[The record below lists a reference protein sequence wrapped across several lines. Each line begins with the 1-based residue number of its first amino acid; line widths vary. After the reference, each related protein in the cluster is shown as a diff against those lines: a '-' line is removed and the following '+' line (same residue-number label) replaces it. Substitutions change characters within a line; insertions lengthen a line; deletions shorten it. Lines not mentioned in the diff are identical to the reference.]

1 MAEEL
6 HSESRAGDEA
16 GRQYEREEKLRMF
29 RELVDNI
36 TEYMHSRPPIKT
48 VETSYREF
56 LINLSQEVAD
66 PVVMLRQRGTQAP
79 LFTEGNLSLVVGAA
93 KSRKTTLMVALC
105 ATLLGGPQLGME
117 AVRQDYKVVYMD
129 TEQGRNYAH
138 MTARKIHRLMGWPLT
153 ENNPRLLYFDLRE
166 ATVERRLQVLEEV
179 LLCEQP
185 NFLFL
190 DGLVDI
196 CGDFN
201 DNRHCGKL
209 VNHLMKLASE
219 NNCHICA
226 ALHFNKDKATERG
239 HLGAMYKQKCET
251 TIDVVKLQGYSEA
264 RPSADGCRG
273 VEFTAFTF
281 ATEGNHGLPVEF
293 TPEGKPDAKKLS
305 AEERQKAVLRQILTQ
320 ATNPSLKLA
329 PLKDEFMELYRDD
342 SGKKVCSE
350 YAERIIYKKKKEGF
364 LSQLADKSYTLAEY
378 VPATTQTEIN
388 TEEEDECPF

>member
-6 HSESRAGDEA
+6 HSESKAGDEA

-105 ATLLGGPQLGME
+105 ATLLGGPQLGLE

-293 TPEGKPDAKKLS
+293 TPEGKTEAKDLS
-305 AEERQKAVLRQILTQ
+305 ALERQKAVVRQIFAE
-320 ATNPSLKLA
+320 ATNPSLRPHVLKQMIVERYPKTGGGTIELRSTEKM
-329 PLKDEFMELYRDD
+329 LKDL
-342 SGKKVCSE
+342 KK
-350 YAERIIYKKKKEGF
+350 AGF
-364 LSQLADKSYTLAEY
+364 LTQLDNYDYILTKD
-378 VPATTQTEIN
+378 VPAAKQTTIN
-388 TEEEDECPF
+388 DNAEDECPF